1 MKSICRIADQ
11 LVTIPGWEESPVKC
25 YRRFIPT
32 TDNRY
37 SNSFK
42 LKFSPYKTPKRTI
55 KSFFHRSDSV
65 HLDLDTTQKPSLK
78 EFPKRKNLSIP
89 QNLHPRIGRSRSIST
104 DKISLFE
111 IENIERLQNL
121 IPSKPVFS
129 GFQVKPPTESVH
141 TKNTFLAQGRPVLRT
156 YKKFVKSIR

>member
-1 MKSICRIADQ
+1 MKSICRLADQ
-11 LVTIPGWEESPVKC
+11 LVTIPAWEDPPVKC

-65 HLDLDTTQKPSLK
+65 LSDLDTTHKPSLK
-78 EFPKRKNLSIP
+78 EFPKRRNLSAP
-89 QNLHPRIGRSRSIST
+89 QNIHPKMRRSRSITT

-111 IENIERLQNL
+111 IETIERLQNL

-129 GFQVKPPTESVH
+129 GFQVKPPTQTAQ
-141 TKNTFLAQGRPVLRT
+141 TKNTFLAQGRPALRI